1 MIKFK
6 VFKKG
11 HEKLLTILELQIEV
25 LAITKA
31 IVDHLKILM
40 SGNPHHQ
47 CKRNLVNQLREF
59 LKMYLKA
66 NLIMQKIS
74 QVWKKD
80 LIQMVRK
87 AFFMIDTP
95 MEQGLILIWYRCW
108 KDKSWIK
115 VQILHLMTLLIFKQL
130 KGFCKRQ
137 FFYPWKCL
145 NISQELEGLGK
156 ESWCLVHQG
165 QERLY

>member
-11 HEKLLTILELQIEV
+11 HEKLLTTSELQIEV
-25 LAITKA
+25 SVITKA

-74 QVWKKD
+74 QV
-80 LIQMVRK
+80 
-87 AFFMIDTP
+87 
-95 MEQGLILIWYRCW
+95 
-108 KDKSWIK
+108 
-115 VQILHLMTLLIFKQL
+115 
-130 KGFCKRQ
+130 
-137 FFYPWKCL
+137 
-145 NISQELEGLGK
+145 
-156 ESWCLVHQG
+156 
-165 QERLY
+165 